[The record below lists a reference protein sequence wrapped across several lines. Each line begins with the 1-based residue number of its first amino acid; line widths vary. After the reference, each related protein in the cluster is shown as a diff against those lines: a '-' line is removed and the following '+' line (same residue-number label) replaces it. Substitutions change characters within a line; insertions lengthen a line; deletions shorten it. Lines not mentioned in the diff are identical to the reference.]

1 VLIAI
6 AAALLLMTAQAEQAT
21 AGSQH
26 SPSAD
31 RLREKL
37 DRPGLEIPPLPS
49 LPTPTFRV
57 TITETPPFPIES
69 VLEVMWR
76 GIAEQPTLPGGTFI
90 PGRATSPT
98 PLASVDLLQVWGAFA
113 RARHARTERLAKE
126 RISKEHAAFCLVN
139 DCSAVEE
146 GPPVTEGVLRAPAR

>member
-1 VLIAI
+1 VTIVIAC
-6 AAALLLMTAQAEQAT
+6 ALLLITSQTEQANG
-21 AGSQH
+21 GSQA
-26 SPSAD
+26 SPAGD
-31 RLREKL
+31 RLRGKI
-37 DRPGLEIPPLPS
+37 DRPALEIPPLPS
-49 LPTPTFRV
+49 LSVATFRV
-57 TITETPPFPIES
+57 TVTETPFPIES

-90 PGRATSPT
+90 PGGATSPT

-113 RARHARTERLAKE
+113 RARRARTERQTKE

-139 DCSAVEE
+139 DCAAVEE